1 MRVVALVNQT
11 AGAVSAGK
19 LTPEVLRDAF
29 SRAGVEAEVRF
40 LDGGEIAA
48 AIAAAGG
55 GRGVDAVVVGGGDG
69 TLRCAAAQ
77 LAGGEIPLGVL
88 PLGTLNHFARD
99 LGIAFELEA
108 AVAVIA
114 ARNVL
119 TVDVGEVNGEVFLNT
134 SVLGF
139 YPRVVLERDRERRRL
154 GRAKWLAALVALVR
168 VLPRARSLAV
178 RIEVDGTAVERR
190 TRFVFMGNKEYVMNV
205 FSHLEGAGQ
214 RSESGFLHLYLARG
228 TSRWQLLWLGL
239 RALFQDIRQTD
250 YFDCWRARAFTLDV
264 RGAKTPVFLD
274 GEVIELA
281 PPLRYRS
288 LPRRLNVL
296 APAATNQA
304 GAGAS
309 LNHPCLSAFSRS
321 TMLKRSV
328 STFCP
333 LTETSAR

>member
-19 LTPEVLRDAF
+19 LTPEALRDAF
-29 SRAGVEAEVRF
+29 ARAGVAAEVRF
-40 LDGGEIAA
+40 LGGGEIAA
-48 AIAAAGG
+48 AIAAAA
-55 GRGVDAVVVGGGDG
+55 GRGGVDAVVVGGGDS

-99 LGIAFELEA
+99 LGIAFELAA

-114 ARNVL
+114 ARHVL

-154 GRAKWLAALVALVR
+154 GRGKWLAALVALVR

-178 RIEVDGTAVERR
+178 SIEIDGTTVERR
-190 TRFVFMGNKEYVMNV
+190 TRFVFTGTREYTMNV
-205 FSHLEGAGQ
+205 FAQLATAGE
-214 RSESGFLHLYLARG
+214 RSESGLLHLYVARG
-228 TSRWQLLWLGL
+228 TRRWQLLWLGL
-239 RALFQDIRQTD
+239 RALFQDVSQTD
-250 YFDCWRARAFTLDV
+250 HFDCWRAPAFTLDL
-264 RGAKTPVFLD
+264 RGARTPVFLD
-274 GEVIELA
+274 GEVVELA

-288 LPRRLNVL
+288 LPRKLKVL
-296 APAATNQA
+296 APDVPVT
-304 GAGAS
+304 
-309 LNHPCLSAFSRS
+309 
-321 TMLKRSV
+321 
-328 STFCP
+328 
-333 LTETSAR
+333 